1 MKHHTFV
8 LISLC
13 FLLLVSCEKPEETPT
28 ADCSQ
33 LKWGLM
39 MRDSEVLTVQ
49 INYLL
54 NDLEPESSTTDGL
67 GHGDNLEILID
78 RMTTQCDSI
87 EAEILCYACIKTLP
101 AQSEIAV
108 HIDSAGTYLSRTID
122 ILTPGDGAMTYFANH

>member
-1 MKHHTFV
+1 
-8 LISLC
+8 
-13 FLLLVSCEKPEETPT
+13 
-28 ADCSQ
+28 
-33 LKWGLM
+33 M

-122 ILTPGDGAMTYFANH
+122 ILTPDDGAMTYFANH